1 MKARHTSSRTLA
13 ALVAGLLITD
23 LASAATNTWSGASA
37 PDLFWSTAGNWLGGT
52 PAATNATMFDDTDA
66 TGISGPYGTANNI
79 VNASVAI
86 QALKYGNTNGFHTTQ
101 ILLGSTL
108 TVTGSV
114 SPNVYVGTGAD
125 NGNAQVVYATVLG
138 QGGLYVTNNA
148 GVIMVIQ
155 GSASASTAKR
165 ATLDLEGLDTF
176 TAYVRQIRVGAENG
190 GSSTPWF
197 NRGAGTLIL
206 AKTNQ
211 LFLASPAGTPG
222 LFVAEGSGNS
232 AINIVRLGQTNA
244 IFNDA
249 GMTVGGRKSDNGTI
263 MSFNPAFTSPSAFFR
278 NLAGTGRQALWAIGD
293 NSRQS
298 GSSAGASTGVID
310 LSGGTVDAQ
319 VTSIFVGRGSGGAG
333 STGTGTG
340 TLTFEAGTID
350 VNTLEIGYQFFA
362 SSSAGIGTVNVNGS
376 ALLVANTSIRLAN
389 VISGSASGTL
399 NINGGTVRANSIVNG
414 GGTTTADI
422 YMNGGMLVLTN
433 SAGSAA
439 APILNFTMAD
449 STLALP
455 VTSTGSNIVVT
466 TLSTGG
472 TTTNNTINVLSLPTI
487 TGYSTQFPLI
497 SYTYFTPSG
506 GPDFLLGSLPV
517 SSPPYEGYISNNTTT
532 STIDLV
538 ITKGPTPTQ
547 VLFWNGNVSGGNWDT
562 TTANWRNASLAAAI
576 FRPGDFVNFDDSAS
590 GTTTAALTTT
600 LTPGSLTISNVTKP
614 YTFSGT
620 GSIGGAI
627 GLTKAGAGTLTLAN
641 TGINTFSNGVSI
653 LEGTVK
659 LSGGT
664 DRLPTGSTVT
674 IAEVPGATLD
684 LNNLNQTIQSLNG
697 GGTTGGE
704 VKLGSGTLTDSG
716 GGTFGG
722 VISGTG
728 RLIKTNFVTGG
739 TLTLTNANTYSGG
752 TIVGGY
758 TNNTTLVVA
767 NQTGSGTGPGFVRVL
782 TNGTLRIGVGGPEG
796 SVAAGVITNH
806 GTVSLNRGDDFTFT
820 NLIVGAGILD
830 KANTNTVTITVAN
843 AHSGGTTING
853 PTTVLFPSILRISN
867 PAAVGSGTIDIGN
880 RGTLQLTSG
889 ITLLNPMTVGAKPS
903 TTVVGSPNVENLSGN
918 NTLAGDIQLTQN
930 GAQGWVFMATAD
942 HLLISGAMARLN
954 ASQTSQNTTRTLWL
968 RGDAVGEWSGSI
980 IDPVGG
986 TTNLALRKDGLGTWT
1001 LSGANTYTGPT
1012 VVSNGTLLVSGSIGA
1027 SSSVTVQGGTL
1038 AGTGTIAG
1046 PVTVNALGT
1055 LAPGSSA
1062 GALTINNDLTLAGTT
1077 VMEVSHAA
1085 ADRVTGLGT
1094 VTLGGTLQVVVQGTL
1109 SGNEVFKLFSATN
1122 YSGDFTYYDLPA
1134 LPSPYSWDYSTVAV
1148 DGTLKVTGGAPK
1160 LVISQAG
1167 NVLTFTWTEPGFRLQ
1182 AQTNSLN
1189 VGLSSNWG
1197 DYPSGASSPVNVT
1210 ISPANPTVFF
1220 RLVSP

>member
-37 PDLFWSTAGNWLGGT
+37 PDLFWSTAGNWLGGI

-86 QALKYGNTNGFHTTQ
+86 QTLKYGNTNGFHTTQ

-125 NGNAQVVYATVLG
+125 NGNAQIVYATVLG
-138 QGGLYVTNNA
+138 QGGLHVTNNSGA
-148 GVIMVIQ
+148 ILIIQ
-155 GSASASTAKR
+155 GSQTSGATKR
-165 ATLDLEGLDTF
+165 ATLDMEGLDNF

-206 AKTNQ
+206 ARTN
-211 LFLASPAGTPG
+211 LAFLSSPAGTPG
-222 LFVAEGSGNS
+222 LFVSEGSGSS
-232 AINIVRLGQTNA
+232 AVNIVRLGQTNA

-249 GMTVGGRKSDNGTI
+249 GITVGGRKSDNGTV

-278 NLAGTGRQALWAIGD
+278 NLAGTGRQALWAVGD
-293 NSRQS
+293 NVRQS
-298 GSSAGASTGVID
+298 STLPSTSSGASTGVID
-310 LSGGTVDAQ
+310 FSNGTVDAQ
-319 VTSIFVGRGSGGAG
+319 VSTIVIGRGPSGSGD
-333 STGTGTG
+333 TGKGTG
-340 TLTFEAGTID
+340 TLTFDGGTLNTDALDIGVSSTANVAAGVGTI
-350 VNTLEIGYQFFA
+350 
-362 SSSAGIGTVNVNGS
+362 NVNGS
-376 ALLVANTSIRLAN
+376 GLLVVNTLHRLA
-389 VISGSASGTL
+389 VGAAASGTL

-422 YMNGGMLVLTN
+422 YMNGGTLVLTN
-433 SAGSAA
+433 TAGSIV

-449 STLALP
+449 STLTLP
-455 VTSTGSNIVVT
+455 VTSTASNIVVT

-590 GTTTAALTTT
+590 GTTTAALTGT
-600 LTPGSLTISNVTKP
+600 LLPGSLTVSNVTKP
-614 YTFSGT
+614 YTFSGS
-620 GSIGGAI
+620 GNIGGAI
-627 GLTKAGAGTLTLAN
+627 ALTKAGTGMLTIAN

-653 LEGTVK
+653 LDGTVK

-664 DRLPTGSTVT
+664 DRLPTDSIVT
-674 IAEVPGATLD
+674 LADVAGAKLD
-684 LNNLNQTIQSLNG
+684 LNNLNQTLRSLNG
-697 GGTTGGE
+697 GGFNGGD
-704 VKLGSGTLTDSG
+704 VTLGSATLTDWSG
-716 GGTFGG
+716 GTYGG
-722 VISGTG
+722 VISGSG
-728 RLIKTNFVTGG
+728 QLIKTNWPGGPTGV
-739 TLTLTNANTYSGG
+739 LTLTNANTYTGG
-752 TIVGGY
+752 TIIGGY
-758 TNNTTLVVA
+758 TNATTLAVG
-767 NQTGSGTGPGFVRVL
+767 NQTGSGTGSGSVQVL
-782 TNGTLRIGVGGPEG
+782 TNGVLSLGAGATGG
-796 SVAAGVITNH
+796 SVAAGTITNS
-806 GTVSLNRGDDFTFT
+806 GIVRLNRGDDFVFT
-820 NLIVGAGILD
+820 NTVVGAGGLQ
-830 KANTNTVTITVAN
+830 KQNTNVVSISGANPYLGITALDLGTLRVAN
-843 AHSGGTTING
+843 AGALGIGTVVVGNG
-853 PTTVLFPSILRISN
+853 
-867 PAAVGSGTIDIGN
+867 AA
-880 RGTLQLTSG
+880 TLQLTNG
-889 ITLLNPMTVGAKPS
+889 ITLTNSLYIGSKPS
-903 TTVVGSPNVENLSGN
+903 GTGPVPCVENISGN
-918 NTLAGDIQLTQN
+918 NTLTGSLSLTQN
-930 GAQGWVFMATAD
+930 GGVGWLFSATD
-942 HLLISGAMARLN
+942 GHLLVSGTMSRLDS
-954 ASQTSQNTTRTLWL
+954 SQTSQNTTRIFWL
-968 RGDAVGEWSGSI
+968 RGDATGEWSGSI

-1012 VVSNGTLLVSGSIGA
+1012 VVSNGTLLVSGSIAG

-1055 LAPGSSA
+1055 LAPGASI

-1085 ADRVTGLGT
+1085 TDRVTGLGT

-1109 SGNEVFKLFSATN
+1109 SGNEVFKLFSATSYTGN
-1122 YSGDFTYYDLPA
+1122 FTYYDLPL
-1134 LPSPYSWDYSTVAV
+1134 LPNPLGWDYSTVAV
-1148 DGTLKVTGGAPK
+1148 DGTLKITGGAPI
-1160 LVISQAG
+1160 LGVSQAG

-1182 AQTNSLN
+1182 AQTNSLT

-1197 DYPSGASSPVNVT
+1197 DYPSGTSSPVNVT